1 MTFYDVLN
9 SLRKKPGVDIY
20 VTGSNSEMLSEDIAT
35 NFRDRGTVIRMW
47 PLSFAE
53 YYGIGGKEKSDAWE
67 DYLVWGGMPLA
78 VLETRQRAREAYLR
92 GLFAEVYF
100 ADIVERYNL
109 KNEVLLGRICDVMAS
124 SIGSLTSPNKLAN
137 TIQTEMGMATNAHT
151 VGSYLECF
159 RKSFLFEKAERWDVK
174 GRKYLG
180 SPVKYYAE
188 DTGLR
193 NARLNFRQMERAHL
207 MENVIYCELSRRGY
221 AVDVGVIETIAK
233 DASGKSERRTYEID
247 FVVNSGFKRI
257 YLQSA
262 LDMGGADKA
271 NQELRSLKMTCD
283 FFRKIVVTG
292 GNERPWADESGILHV
307 GVIPFLLDKSIMES

>member
-1 MTFYDVLN
+1 
-9 SLRKKPGVDIY
+9 
-20 VTGSNSEMLSEDIAT
+20 
-35 NFRDRGTVIRMW
+35 
-47 PLSFAE
+47 
-53 YYGIGGKEKSDAWE
+53 
-67 DYLVWGGMPLA
+67 MPLA
-78 VLETRQRAREAYLR
+78 ALETRQRAREAYLR

-124 SIGSLTSPNKLAN
+124 SVGSLTSPNKLAN

-159 RKSFLFEKAERWDVK
+159 RTSFLFEKAERWDVK

-193 NARLNFRQMERAHL
+193 NARLNFRQVERTHL
-207 MENVIYCELSRRGY
+207 MENVIYCELCRRGY
-221 AVDVGVIETIAK
+221 AVDVGVVETIAK
-233 DASGKSERRTYEID
+233 DSSGKSERRTYEID
-247 FVVNSGFKRI
+247 FVINSGFKRF

-271 NQELRSLKMTCD
+271 NQELRSLKMTGD